1 VRISLLHV
9 QFHEGNNIFP
19 PLGIL
24 YVGAVLRNAGH
35 EVQILDRDPRR
46 RADTVADM
54 VAFRPDVVGL
64 SFMTMTYDR
73 AVDVARQLR
82 DRLPRA
88 HLIAGG
94 PHPTADPEGTLR
106 AMAIDSVA
114 VGEGEAT
121 MLDLVQRLEA
131 GEDLAGTP
139 GLWVDPDT
147 APPPRAAIE
156 DLDSLPFPA
165 RDLLGHGPYLRPPG
179 LIRGYASS
187 RIASML
193 ASRGCPFACSF
204 CASKQQL
211 GKAVRFRSPD
221 DLMAELDHLVAVD
234 GIRGMY
240 FVDDLFT
247 HDREWTLA
255 FCAALRRRPYRLEWA
270 CQARVH
276 QVDEAL
282 LRAMKAAGCVQI
294 DYGVESGS
302 ARVLKAMRKGTKPA
316 QIVAAFALTRK
327 VGLRTGA
334 SFVLGSPGETEAD
347 LQETAAIAR
356 QIDADWTVFFLSTP
370 YPGTHLHKQTEDH
383 HDAYPQYGE
392 HWNNRITAR
401 PFEQG
406 SVSPDRLRTVRA
418 SLQNRH
424 FRRNYLHR
432 RNVPFILRL
441 APTLARPHVAR
452 TALSV
457 TLGRGRMDDLV
468 EAAFAEWR
476 EA

>member
-1 VRISLLHV
+1 MRVSLLHV

-24 YVGAVLRNAGH
+24 YVGAVLREAGH
-35 EVQILDRDPRR
+35 TVQILDRDPRKR
-46 RADTVADM
+46 PDTVDEIAGF
-54 VAFRPDVVGL
+54 APDIVGL

-73 AVDVARQLR
+73 AVDVARDLR
-82 DRLPRA
+82 ERLPRA

-106 AMAIDSVA
+106 HLALDSVA
-114 VGEGEAT
+114 VGEGEST
-121 MLDLVQRLEA
+121 MLELVGRLEG

-139 GLWVDPDT
+139 GLWLDPEA
-147 APPPRAAIE
+147 APPPREVIE
-156 DLDSLPFPA
+156 DLDDVPFPA
-165 RDLLGHGPYLRPPG
+165 RDLLGHAPYLRPPG
-179 LIRGYASS
+179 LIRGFASS

-211 GKAVRFRSPD
+211 GKAVRFRSPGN
-221 DLMAELDHLVAVD
+221 LMAELDQLVATD

-247 HDREWTLA
+247 HDRDWTLA
-255 FCAALRRRPYRLEWA
+255 FCEALRSRPYRLEWA

-302 ARVLKAMRKGTKPA
+302 ARVLKAMRKGTRPE
-316 QIVAAFALTRK
+316 QIVAAFALTRR

-334 SFVLGSPGETEAD
+334 SFVLGSPGETEQD
-347 LQETAAIAR
+347 LQETATIAR
-356 QIDADWTVFFLSTP
+356 QIDSDWTVFFLSTP
-370 YPGTHLHKQTEDH
+370 YPGTHLHRQTEDH
-383 HDAYPQYGE
+383 HAAYPQYGE
-392 HWNNRITAR
+392 DWNNRITAR

-406 SVSPDRLRTVRA
+406 SVSPGTLRRVRA
-418 SLQNRH
+418 TLQNRH

-441 APTLARPHVAR
+441 APTLARRNVAR

-476 EA
+476 DA